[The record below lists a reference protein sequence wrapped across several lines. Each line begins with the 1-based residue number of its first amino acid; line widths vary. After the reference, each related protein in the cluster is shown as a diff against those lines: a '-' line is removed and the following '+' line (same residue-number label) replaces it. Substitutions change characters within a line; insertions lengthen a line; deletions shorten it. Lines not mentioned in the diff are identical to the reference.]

1 MEKKYKKMISKMPAD
16 KSAQEWFL
24 YMLRCNN
31 GSLYTG
37 VTNNLE
43 RRMKMHTEGK
53 AAKYTRACRPVELV
67 YREACSG
74 RKEALM
80 REWKVKELPK
90 AEKEKLVRCKVNYH

>member
-1 MEKKYKKMISKMPAD
+1 MEKKYKKMISKMPVGE
-16 KSAQEWFL
+16 SNEEWFL

-43 RRMKMHTEGK
+43 RRLKMHEEGK
-53 AAKYTRACRPVELV
+53 AAKYTRARRPVELV
-67 YREACSG
+67 YQEVCSG

-90 AEKEKLVRCKVNYH
+90 VEKERLVTGI